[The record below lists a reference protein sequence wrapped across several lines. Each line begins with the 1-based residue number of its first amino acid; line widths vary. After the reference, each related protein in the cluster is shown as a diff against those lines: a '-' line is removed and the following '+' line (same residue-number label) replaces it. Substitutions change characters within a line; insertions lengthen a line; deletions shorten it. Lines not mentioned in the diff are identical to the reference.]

1 MQQIIDALK
10 SKVTL
15 PEGKDETVYIL
26 LAIFLGGFGVHNF
39 WAGNQAKAKAQLICG
54 LISTCCFCFPL
65 GIVSFVTAILDIV
78 EVCQAK

>member
-15 PEGKDETVYIL
+15 PEGKDKTVYIL

-39 WAGNQAKAKAQLICG
+39 WAGNEAKAKAQLICG
-54 LISTCCFCFPL
+54 LAAICCIPL
-65 GIVSFVTAILDIV
+65 GIVGVVTAILDIV